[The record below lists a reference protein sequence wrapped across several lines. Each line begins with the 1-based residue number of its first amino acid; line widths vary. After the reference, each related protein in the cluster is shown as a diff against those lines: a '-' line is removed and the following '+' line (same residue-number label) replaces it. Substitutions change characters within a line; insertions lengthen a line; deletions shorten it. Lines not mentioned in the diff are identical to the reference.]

1 MKNRSLGRG
10 LSALLKEE
18 ILPISQNELIR
29 IVDIQDIGIGEFQ
42 PRKKFESDK
51 IQELANSITSDGLL
65 QPLIVVIDPENKAK
79 FKLVAGER
87 RLRAC
92 KLAGIVELPVI
103 IKNYSQDE
111 ILKVALLENI
121 QREELSV
128 IEEAE
133 GYEKLIKQ
141 FKYTQDD
148 LSHKLGK
155 SRSHIAN
162 LIRLTSLTP
171 RIKDLVN
178 DGSLTMGH
186 ARCLIG
192 HAEAEKI
199 ADYIIK
205 HVLNVR
211 QTENLVKNWSKHS
224 SGTVSVKSQ
233 TENSVGNNEAAGN
246 DLEIIANALSEKYN
260 TKVTIENQN
269 GCGKIILSYND
280 LEHLDDILTRLN

>member
-1 MKNRSLGRG
+1 MKNRGLGRG

-18 ILPISQNELIR
+18 ILPISSNELIK
-29 IVDIQDIGIGEFQ
+29 IVDIEDIGIGEFQ

-51 IQELANSITSDGLL
+51 IQELANSISSDGLL
-65 QPLIVVIDPENKAK
+65 QPLIVIIDPEDKTK

-103 IKNYSQDE
+103 IKNYSPDE
-111 ILKVALLENI
+111 ILRVALLENI

-133 GYEKLIKQ
+133 GYVELIKQ
-141 FKYTQDD
+141 FKYTQDE

-162 LIRLTSLTP
+162 LVRLTTLSQY
-171 RIKDLVN
+171 IKDLVSE
-178 DGSLTMGH
+178 GSLTMGH

-192 HAEAEKI
+192 HAQGETI
-199 ADYIIK
+199 ANYI
-205 HVLNVR
+205 VQNGLNVR
-211 QTENLVKNWSKHS
+211 QAENIVKNWEKRSK
-224 SGTVSVKSQ
+224 KLNL
-233 TENSVGNNEAAGN
+233 EKAGKKHTKDQDASAG
-246 DLEIIANALSEKYN
+246 DLEIIAQALSEKFN
-260 TKVTIENQN
+260 TKISIENHLS
-269 GCGKIILSYND
+269 GGKIIFDYND
-280 LEHLDDILTRLN
+280 PEHLDDILARLN